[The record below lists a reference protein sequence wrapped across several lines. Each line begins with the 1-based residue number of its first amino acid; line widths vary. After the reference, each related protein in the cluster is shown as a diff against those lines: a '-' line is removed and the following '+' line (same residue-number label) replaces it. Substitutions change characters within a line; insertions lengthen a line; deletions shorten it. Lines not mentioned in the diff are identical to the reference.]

1 MQKQEIKKILFPTD
15 FSVASDYALSYAVSL
30 TKRFKA
36 EIFLIHV
43 VDTSYDISGFYIPH
57 ISAEKL
63 RQEME
68 SSAEAQLKKVGG
80 KISRSVKAYES
91 AVKSGIPYKEIIKFA
106 RNKSIDMIIMG
117 THGKSGAD
125 HFFFGSTTER
135 VMKQADCPVLTIR
148 PPKDM
153 FLKGR
158 E

>member
-15 FSVASDYALSYAVSL
+15 FSVASDYALSYAVSMA
-30 TKRFKA
+30 KRFKA

-57 ISAEKL
+57 ISVEKL
-63 RQEME
+63 IQEME

-80 KISRSVKAYES
+80 KISRSVKAYKS

-106 RNKSIDMIIMG
+106 KNKGIDMIIMG
-117 THGKSGAD
+117 THGKSGTD

-153 FLKGR
+153 LLKGR

>member
-15 FSVASDYALSYAVSL
+15 FSVASDYALSYAVSMA
-30 TKRFKA
+30 KRFKA

-57 ISAEKL
+57 ISVEKL
-63 RQEME
+63 IQEME
-68 SSAEAQLKKVGG
+68 ISAEAQLKKVGG
-80 KISRSVKAYES
+80 KISRSVKAYKS

-106 RNKSIDMIIMG
+106 KNKGIDMIIMG
-117 THGKSGAD
+117 THGKSGTD

-153 FLKGR
+153 LLKGR

>member
-15 FSVASDYALSYAVSL
+15 FSVASDYALSYVVSMA
-30 TKRFKA
+30 KRFKA

-57 ISAEKL
+57 ISVEKL
-63 RQEME
+63 IQEME

-80 KISRSVKAYES
+80 KISRSVKAYKS

-106 RNKSIDMIIMG
+106 KNKGIDMIIMG
-117 THGKSGAD
+117 THGKSGTD

-153 FLKGR
+153 LLKGR